1 MHDLFERSAR
11 LFWAV
16 SLGLIVLFAF
26 LVAFAGLGVSDIA
39 WLSVVVVALAVAFS
53 VHAIRLGRELRASGG
68 REESV
73 QALNRLRERRGF

>member
-26 LVAFAGLGVSDIA
+26 LVAFAGLGVSEIA

-68 REESV
+68 REESM